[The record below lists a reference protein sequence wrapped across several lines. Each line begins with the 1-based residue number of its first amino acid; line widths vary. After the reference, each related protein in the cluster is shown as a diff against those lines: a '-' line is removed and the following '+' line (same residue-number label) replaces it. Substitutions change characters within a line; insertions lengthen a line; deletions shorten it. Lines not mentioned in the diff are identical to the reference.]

1 MKRKPAREFRHR
13 RGAIAILSVAMLTV
27 LLGMAAFSVD
37 YGYTL
42 TARADLQGAADAA
55 VLAAARELTPDNYGW
70 QGYSEYHA
78 REMVRNFANS
88 NINAGGSFQIP
99 DADIEIGRYDPATI
113 YSDGPLTL
121 LDDGILDTVRVT
133 LRQDGVNNDSIP
145 LFFARV
151 LGFDQANVVVTA
163 TAILPPVKVLKP
175 GDGIL
180 PFAVDINEWN
190 AMSAG
195 DQRSIYADGTME
207 DSAGDRIPG
216 NWGTVDIG
224 DANNSTD
231 DIGAQIL
238 EGLRQSDLDAL
249 ASSTALADGQPRIL
263 DSSELAAP
271 LWVDADTGI
280 STALKAPLEE
290 IIGIPKIVP
299 LFGSVSGTGD
309 TAEYRIIGW
318 GVVMVT
324 EVDLLGALADRHL
337 TVQRC
342 YTYDGTLTATTDLSD
357 TDNIQGAFAA
367 ATLVE

>member
-1 MKRKPAREFRHR
+1 MMA
-13 RGAIAILSVAMLTV
+13 A

-37 YGYTL
+37 YGYIL
-42 TARADLQGAADAA
+42 TARTDLQAAADAA
-55 VLAAARELTPDNYGW
+55 ALAAARELTPDTYGR
-70 QGYSEYHA
+70 QGYSTLRV
-78 REMVRNFANS
+78 RERVRDFANS
-88 NINAGGSFQIP
+88 NVNLAEYLQIP
-99 DADIEIGRYDPATI
+99 DADIEIGRYDPSTI
-113 YSDGPLTL
+113 YYGGQLTL
-121 LDDGILDTVRVT
+121 LNDGILDTVRVT
-133 LRQDGVNNDSIP
+133 LRRDGIINDTVP

-151 LGFDQANVVVTA
+151 FGSNFANIEVTA
-163 TAILPPVKVLKP
+163 TAVLPPVKVLKP

-190 AMSAG
+190 GMSAG
-195 DQRSIYADGTME
+195 DQRSIYADGTMQ
-207 DSAGDRIPG
+207 DSDGNRIPG

-224 DANNSTD
+224 DDNNSTD
-231 DIGAQIL
+231 DIGEQII

-249 ASSTALADGQPRIL
+249 ASSAALADGQPRIP

-280 STALKAPLEE
+280 STTLKAPLEQVM
-290 IIGIPKIVP
+290 GIPKIVP

-367 ATLVE
+367 AMLVE